1 MAIVLGCDPGA
12 KGAYCLLIPDQQLA
26 WFAPTPGGSV
36 SPGVILTALQADG
49 CNMVDAAYIEDVH
62 SLYGMS
68 AKSNFSFGG
77 NVQAAQT
84 ILEILLYPREER
96 LHKVQPKVW
105 QKAIGVTAQGAKIKK
120 QVAEIAHE
128 LYPYAKI
135 FGPKGGL
142 MDGRADALM
151 IAHYAYLQ
159 VQHEADKSIPQ
170 P

>member
-1 MAIVLGCDPGA
+1 MSIVLGCDPGA
-12 KGAYCLLIPDQQLA
+12 KGAYCLLIPDQELA
-26 WFAPTPGGSV
+26 WFAPTPGGNTP
-36 SPGVILTALQADG
+36 PGVILTALQGDG
-49 CNMVDAAYIEDVH
+49 AHLCDVAYIEDVH

-84 ILEILLYPREER
+84 VLEILMHPNESKIQ
-96 LHKVQPKVW
+96 KVQPKIW
-105 QKAIGVTAQGAKIKK
+105 QKAIGVTAKGADIKK
-120 QVAEIAHE
+120 QVAEIAHS

-151 IAHYAYLQ
+151 IAHYAYLTLQ
-159 VQHEADKSIPQ
+159 EE
-170 P
+170 